1 MGWSMNYSQTIST
14 PAGDIS
20 VTANEKSVTKICFG
34 KADLE
39 KPNPLTQKASNQ
51 LKEYFAGKRTE
62 FNLPIEAQGTD
73 FQKSVWAE
81 LLKIPAGKTKSYGEI
96 ARLVGKPKA
105 ARAVGGAVGSNP
117 IAVVIPCHRVMA
129 ASGAITG
136 YTGGNGVTT
145 KRQLLDLEGVG

>member
-1 MGWSMNYSQTIST
+1 M
-14 PAGDIS
+14 
-20 VTANEKSVTKICFG
+20 
-34 KADLE
+34 
-39 KPNPLTQKASNQ
+39 
-51 LKEYFAGKRTE
+51 GKRTE
-62 FNLPIEAQGTD
+62 FNLPLEARGTD

-117 IAVVIPCHRVMA
+117 IAVVIPCHRVMS

-136 YTGGNGVTT
+136 YTGGNGVKT

>member
-1 MGWSMNYSQTIST
+1 MNYSQTIST
-14 PAGDIS
+14 PAGEIS
-20 VTANEKSVTKICFG
+20 VTANEEVIIKIGFG

-39 KPNPLTQKASNQ
+39 RPNSLTQKACDQ
-51 LKEYFAGKRTE
+51 LEEYFDGKRTE
-62 FNLPIEAQGTD
+62 FNLPIEARGTD

-81 LLKIPAGKTKSYGEI
+81 LIKIPAGETKSYGEI

-117 IAVVIPCHRVMA
+117 IAVVIPCHRVM
-129 ASGAITG
+129 STNGAITG
-136 YTGGNGVTT
+136 YTGGNGVIT

>member
-1 MGWSMNYSQTIST
+1 MNYSQTIST
-14 PAGDIS
+14 PAGEIS
-20 VTANEKSVTKICFG
+20 VTANEEVIIKIGFG

-39 KPNPLTQKASNQ
+39 RPNSLTQKACDQ
-51 LKEYFAGKRTE
+51 LEEYFDGKRTE
-62 FNLPIEAQGTD
+62 FNLPIEARGTD

-81 LLKIPAGKTKSYGEI
+81 LIKIPAGKTKSYGEI

-117 IAVVIPCHRVMA
+117 IAVVIPCHRVM
-129 ASGAITG
+129 STNGEITG
-136 YTGGNGVTT
+136 YTGGNGVIT